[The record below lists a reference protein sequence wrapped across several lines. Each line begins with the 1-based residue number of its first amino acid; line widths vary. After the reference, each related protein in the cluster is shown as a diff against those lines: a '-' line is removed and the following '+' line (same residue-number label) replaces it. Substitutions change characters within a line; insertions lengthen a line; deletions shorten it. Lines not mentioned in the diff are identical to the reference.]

1 MENRKNTKIST
12 FLGAALLALFATS
25 CATKK
30 YVQTRVLQPLEA
42 KITGVDKKTD
52 ENSTRITDLDRKTET
67 GISDATA
74 KAENASQAAAKAGKD
89 AQDAQTLAQKGVEQ
103 ASTVAKDLD
112 NVDNYQ
118 QTKEATVLFR
128 LNSSDLTSQ
137 DKQKLDELAQSVTSL
152 KHFAIEVQGYTDKTG
167 SKEYNLEL
175 SRRRAD
181 SVVRY
186 LTEVHNI
193 PLVKI
198 HLLGYGTDNPA
209 QPNST
214 RQGRRQNRRAEVRV
228 LAPQLSQSAQQ
239 GQPAG
244 NGGARQ

>member
-1 MENRKNTKIST
+1 MLWRKALARRNSIARRARREGPMENRKNTKIST
-12 FLGAALLALFATS
+12 FLGAALLALFATG

-74 KAENASQAAAKAGKD
+74 KAENASQAAAKAAKD

-118 QTKEATVLFR
+118 QTKEETVLFR
-128 LNSSDLTSQ
+128 LNSSDLT
-137 DKQKLDELAQSVTSL
+137 
-152 KHFAIEVQGYTDKTG
+152 
-167 SKEYNLEL
+167 
-175 SRRRAD
+175 
-181 SVVRY
+181 
-186 LTEVHNI
+186 
-193 PLVKI
+193 
-198 HLLGYGTDNPA
+198 
-209 QPNST
+209 
-214 RQGRRQNRRAEVRV
+214 
-228 LAPQLSQSAQQ
+228 
-239 GQPAG
+239 
-244 NGGARQ
+244 